1 MSEMLVAITFGLM
14 SALLWGTADFLSR
27 ETSKIIGHYLTSSYN
42 QLTSFIWLV
51 GFAFLFG
58 IHFPI
63 LNSRLLSL
71 NILLGM
77 LDFLSIVFLY
87 KGLSE
92 GVMSIV
98 APISSAYPA
107 VTVILAVIILEQTL
121 TLFNAYAIAGVIIGV
136 VLSGVKMSDLRA
148 SGLKLREP
156 DQNGRGSSHS
166 DRSRRYVEG
175 LNSALLSCLAGGG
188 LFFGLGVLTPSFGP
202 WFPSI
207 VIKGSAAIVGFG
219 FLFLLKKKF
228 RIPNTKTWCL
238 LALMGMMDC
247 FSFLVFSFGIILA
260 GGYLPL
266 VVTFSG
272 LAGLV
277 VLFLARI
284 FYGERLTRIQSL
296 GIFLVIIS
304 ALSILYFQ
312 RF

>member
-14 SALLWGTADFLSR
+14 SAILWGTADFLSR
-27 ETSKIIGHYLTSSYN
+27 ETSKTIGHYLTSSYN
-42 QLTSFIWLV
+42 QLTSFVWLI
-51 GFAFLFG
+51 GFALLFS
-58 IHFPI
+58 IHLPI
-63 LNSRLLSL
+63 LNGRLLSL
-71 NILLGM
+71 NILLGI

-87 KGLSE
+87 RGLSE
-92 GVMSIV
+92 GVMSNV

-121 TLFNAYAIAGVIIGV
+121 TLLNAYAIAGVIIGV
-136 VLSGVKMSDLRA
+136 VLSGIKLSDLRS
-148 SGLKLREP
+148 SGLRLHGT
-156 DQNGRGSSHS
+156 DQKSTRSGHS
-166 DRSRRYVEG
+166 GRSRRYVEG

-188 LFFGLGVLTPSFGP
+188 LFFGLGVLTPSLGP

-207 VIKGSAAIVGFG
+207 VIKGSAAIVGFA
-219 FLFLLKKKF
+219 FLFLLKKEFK
-228 RIPNTKTWCL
+228 IPNTKTLCL

-247 FSFLVFSFGIILA
+247 FSFLVFSFGILMA

-284 FYGERLTRIQSL
+284 FYGERLTKIQSL
-296 GIFLVIIS
+296 GIFLVIIIV
-304 ALSILYFQ
+304 LSILYFL